1 MSYVK
6 SLLASAAVGL
16 AGASMMNSVKADGR
30 SADKLTVERIYAD
43 PSLTGPAPRSV
54 KLSPDGKRVTFLKGK
69 EDEQERLDLWE
80 YNLAD
85 KQSRMLVDSADLMP
99 GEENLSAEE
108 KARRERMR
116 LFAKGIISYYWGADG
131 ETLLFPLG
139 GDIFVY
145 DLNKSG
151 SEATKQVT
159 KTDSYETDVKLSPD
173 GKSVSFIRDQDI
185 FMVDIETG
193 KERQLTMDG
202 EGPIKNGMA
211 EFVAQEEMGRLTG
224 YWWSPESKKIA
235 YLKVDESPV
244 NIEKRYEINAEDF
257 EVFEQRYPSTG
268 TDNVLIKLG
277 VLDLDTGKTTW
288 IDTSPQEI
296 GEETDIY
303 IPRVKWLRDSNRVS
317 FQWQSRDQQTLKLMF
332 ADAETGKSHEVLTET
347 SDTWINLTKD
357 LYFLKRHN
365 AFVWSSERS
374 GYRHLYLYDLKG
386 NLINQLTEGDW
397 VVDNLYGVDEEKGLV
412 YFDANKETPLEQ
424 HLYSVPMNGEGEIKK
439 ITDQAGVHSVSFSKN
454 MSLFVDYFSSVE
466 QPPQVSLRTA
476 DGELVTWLEE
486 NKLDSDHPYFKYY
499 QQAPKPEF
507 GTIEAEDGQLMHYRL
522 YKPTNMEE
530 GKKYP
535 VVVDVY
541 GGPHAQRVTNTWGAR
556 NTYWHHMMAS
566 RGFVIFSLDNRGSWN
581 RGKKFEDPIYRKLGD
596 VEVVDQ
602 VKGVDFLKT
611 LDFVDPERIGMFGWS
626 YGGYMTIMSM
636 FKEPD
641 VFKVGVSVAPV
652 TDWYLYDTH
661 YTERY
666 LDHPENNQE
675 GYEQSNVFPYL
686 DGLKGDLMIIHGM
699 ADDNVL
705 FTNST
710 KLFKALQDANKP
722 FDMMNYPGSK
732 HSIWGQKTRTHVFS
746 TITDYFEQHLK

>member
-116 LFAKGIISYYWGADG
+116 LFAKGIISYYWGDDG

-151 SEATKQVT
+151 SEATKQLT
-159 KTDSYETDVKLSPD
+159 KTDAYETDVKLSPD